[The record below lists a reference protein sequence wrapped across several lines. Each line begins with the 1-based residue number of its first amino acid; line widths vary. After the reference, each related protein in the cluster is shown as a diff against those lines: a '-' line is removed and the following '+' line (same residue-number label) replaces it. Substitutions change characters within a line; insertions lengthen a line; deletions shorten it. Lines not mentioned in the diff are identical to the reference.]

1 MNPTSEAGKKP
12 NRLINEQSPY
22 LLQHAYNPV
31 DWFPWCSKAFERA
44 KIEDKPVFVSI
55 GYSSCHWCHVMEKE
69 SFEDRQVAELLNR
82 AFICVKV
89 DREERPDIDA
99 AYMAVCQAMGR
110 NCGWPLN
117 VILTPTKNPFFV
129 ASYIPKSSQ
138 YGGIGLVDLIPQIE
152 QVWQNRKTEL
162 ELMGENIKEKI
173 DSHFLV
179 EQATQLGQADLDA
192 AYDQLYLS
200 FDPENGGFGS
210 APKFPSPHKLLFLL
224 RYYIKSKE
232 KNAWTMIEKT
242 LNKMSIGGIFDHLG
256 GGFHRYST
264 DSEWIV
270 PHFEKMLYD
279 QALMTL
285 ALLEAFKLSGE
296 LKFKKIAQETLD
308 YVLRELCSEEG
319 VFFSAEDADSEGEE
333 GKFYL
338 WSIMELE
345 QVLPSELR
353 DIAVKLFNIKQGG
366 NYYEPRR
373 GDTGKNILY
382 VPFSVEKVASE
393 LDLTIDETT
402 QKLEAIKR
410 LLYCRR
416 EQRVRPF
423 KDDKVLVDWNGLMIA
438 ALSKASYVLNE
449 KKYLKAAI
457 KAADFILKQLLTEDN
472 KLFHCYVK
480 GQKTASAFLD
490 DYAFL
495 AWGLIELYEAC
506 FDEKYLLA
514 SSALTE
520 RLISDFWDEK
530 KGGFYFTDNLS
541 DKSIPRIKQVYD
553 GAYPSGNSV
562 ALLNLLRL
570 SLLMENEKLERYA
583 NDLVRTFSYEV
594 KANPA
599 AYTFLLI
606 ALDFSVGPNYKIV
619 LVGKLNEKDTQNMI
633 YTIRQAPV
641 FNIALKVQ
649 KDEESSVA
657 YKRINGKA
665 AVYVCRDKT
674 CMKPTSDINQLTK
687 ILSALE

>member
-1 MNPTSEAGKKP
+1 MNPTSEAEKKP

-31 DWFPWCSKAFERA
+31 DWFSWCSEAFEKA

-152 QVWQNRKTEL
+152 QVWQKRKTEL

-173 DSHFLV
+173 NSQFLV
-179 EQATQLGQADLDA
+179 EQAAQLGQADLDA

-210 APKFPSPHKLLFLL
+210 APKFPSSHKLLFLL
-224 RYYIKSKE
+224 RYYIKSKD

-242 LNKMSIGGIFDHLG
+242 LNKMSTGGIFDHLG

-296 LKFKKIAQETLD
+296 LKFKKTAQETLD
-308 YVLRELCSEEG
+308 YVLRELSSEEG
-319 VFFSAEDADSEGEE
+319 GFFSAEDADSEGEE

-366 NYYEPRR
+366 NYYELRR
-373 GDTGKNILY
+373 GNTGKNILY
-382 VPFSVEKVASE
+382 VPFSLEKIASE

-457 KAADFILKQLLTEDN
+457 KAADFILKELLTEDN

-495 AWGLIELYEAC
+495 VWGLIELYEAC

-562 ALLNLLRL
+562 ALLNLLSL
-570 SLLMENEKLERYA
+570 SLLMENEKLEHYA
-583 NDLVRTFSYEV
+583 NDMVGTFSYEV
-594 KANPA
+594 RANPA
-599 AYTFLLI
+599 AYTFLLT

-619 LVGKLNEKDTQNMI
+619 LVGKIDEKDTQNMI
-633 YTIRQAPV
+633 NTIRQVPV

-649 KDEESSVA
+649 KDEKSSDS

-665 AVYVCRDKT
+665 AAYVCRNKA

>member
-1 MNPTSEAGKKP
+1 MNPTSEAEKKP

-31 DWFPWCSKAFERA
+31 DWFSWCSEAFEKA

-117 VILTPTKNPFFV
+117 VILTPAKNPFFV

-173 DSHFLV
+173 NSQFLV
-179 EQATQLGQADLDA
+179 EQAAQLGQADLDA

-210 APKFPSPHKLLFLL
+210 APKFPSSHKLLFLL
-224 RYYIKSKE
+224 RYYIKSKD

-242 LNKMSIGGIFDHLG
+242 LNKMSTGGIFDHLG

-296 LKFKKIAQETLD
+296 LKFKKTAQETLD
-308 YVLRELCSEEG
+308 YVLRELSSEEG
-319 VFFSAEDADSEGEE
+319 GFFSAEDADSEGEE

-373 GDTGKNILY
+373 GNTGKNILY
-382 VPFSVEKVASE
+382 VPFSLEKIASE

-457 KAADFILKQLLTEDN
+457 KAADFILKELLTEDN
-472 KLFHCYVK
+472 KLFHCYIK

-562 ALLNLLRL
+562 ALLNLLSL
-570 SLLMENEKLERYA
+570 SLLMENEKLEHYA
-583 NDLVRTFSYEV
+583 NDMVGTFSYEV
-594 KANPA
+594 RANPA
-599 AYTFLLI
+599 AYTFLLT

-619 LVGKLNEKDTQNMI
+619 LVGKIDEKDTQNMI
-633 YTIRQAPV
+633 NTIRQVPV

-649 KDEESSVA
+649 KDEKSSDS

-665 AVYVCRDKT
+665 AAYVCRNKA